1 MARLDDSL
9 FREVTFTRC
18 KLLGILWNETRKRGF
33 YLSIRY
39 ESSVL
44 NYSVFYGL
52 DLRKCSF
59 EDCIAIEAD
68 FTEANLSKLNLHNMD
83 LSGATFFHTNLKET
97 NLTTA
102 TNYLFN
108 PADNPVKGTT
118 VSPPEALNLL
128 YPFGIKVNL

>member
-18 KLLGILWNETRKRGF
+18 KLLGILWNETRKKGF
-33 YLSIRY
+33 NLSIRY

-52 DLRKCSF
+52 DMRKCRF
-59 EDCIAIEAD
+59 EDCLAVEAD
-68 FTEANLSKLNLHNMD
+68 FTEANLSNLNLHNMD
-83 LSGATFFHTNLKET
+83 LSGATFSHTNLTET

-108 PADNPVKGTT
+108 PADNIVKGTS